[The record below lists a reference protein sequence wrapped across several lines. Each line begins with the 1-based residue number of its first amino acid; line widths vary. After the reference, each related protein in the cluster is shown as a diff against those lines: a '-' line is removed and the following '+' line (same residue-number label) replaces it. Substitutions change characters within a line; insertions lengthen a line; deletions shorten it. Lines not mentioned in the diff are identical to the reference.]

1 MMLACMPLLWADKT
15 IPQAGLWALLLL
27 STSVGFIHG
36 ALDAVLLPQRFASR
50 TQAALMFVGYLL
62 SVLLLG
68 WLLGGAVSL
77 ALWVLLLMSAWH
89 FGEPYGRWN
98 GSSLLQSGLTRI
110 VVGGASVMLPVLLAP
125 EQLANIV
132 IRVLPALGYQGWQV
146 LAWSWLGFFV
156 IWLVLG
162 GVRRARELRYAW
174 FELLGCVL
182 LYALF
187 SPLMAF
193 ALYFGVYHAPVHI
206 WRVWRASANAALAG
220 SPKITTGGAIA
231 AAALT
236 TILTWLLGAGLW
248 WFLAPDAFAAPDGSA
263 ALRWLI
269 VAFAALTAPHLVL
282 ISLCAAFLTQ
292 PDTNR

>member
-1 MMLACMPLLWADKT
+1 MPLLWADKT

-27 STSVGFIHG
+27 STSVGFVHG
-36 ALDAVLLPQRFASR
+36 ALDAVLLPRRFASR
-50 TQAALMFVGYLL
+50 TQAAFMFAGYLL
-62 SVLLLG
+62 SVLLVG
-68 WLLGGAVSL
+68 WLLGGAVSF

-89 FGEPYGRWN
+89 FGEPYGRWH
-98 GSSLLQSGLTRI
+98 GFSPLQSGLTRI
-110 VVGGASVMLPVLLAP
+110 VVGGASVMLPVLMAT
-125 EQLANIV
+125 EQLAIV
-132 IRVLPALGYQGWQV
+132 LTRVLPALGYQGWQA
-146 LAWSWLGFFV
+146 LAWVWLGLLIV
-156 IWLVLG
+156 WLVLC
-162 GVRRARELRYAW
+162 GVRRARALRYAW

-193 ALYFGVYHAPVHI
+193 ALYFGIYHAPVHI
-206 WRVWRASANAALAG
+206 WRVWRASANAASTG
-220 SPKITTGGAIA
+220 PPKINTGGTIA

-248 WFLAPDAFAAPDGSA
+248 WFLAPDPIAAPDGSG

-282 ISLCAAFLTQ
+282 ISLCAAFLSQ
-292 PDTNR
+292 PDIER